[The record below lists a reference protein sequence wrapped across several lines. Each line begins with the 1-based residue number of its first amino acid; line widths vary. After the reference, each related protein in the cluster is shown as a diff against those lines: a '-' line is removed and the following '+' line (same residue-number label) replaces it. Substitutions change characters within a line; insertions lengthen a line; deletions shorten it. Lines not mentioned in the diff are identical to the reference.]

1 MKKIDLHMHT
11 TASDGT
17 LSPSSLMELCHE
29 CGVSIA
35 AVTDH
40 DTTAGLDEARA
51 AAKAKGIYFVPGV
64 EMSCTWGEKTIHVVD
79 LGLSDDRDELEEL
92 MLSTRPDRDARA
104 ARIAARLEAFGF
116 HNIVEKA
123 LRFAQGRSTLARP
136 HFARALA
143 AEGDVA
149 NAQEAFDKYLGDDKP
164 CYVATKWPSLA
175 QVVAAINLAKGFA
188 VLAHPGRYKFTN
200 DWKLDALVK
209 AFVDAGGQGIEV
221 TSGSQ
226 PRSFT
231 DRCLAWSK
239 QYHLYA
245 STGSDFHTMSG
256 KRPLP
261 GAQGELP
268 PGAES
273 ILSVL

>member
-17 LSPSSLMELCHE
+17 LSPSSLMELCYE

-64 EMSCTWGEKTIHVVD
+64 EMSCTWGEKTIHVVG
-79 LGLSDDRDELEEL
+79 LGLSEDRDELEEL
-92 MLSTRPDRDARA
+92 MLSTRTKRDARA
-104 ARIAARLEAFGF
+104 DVIAERLEAFGF
-116 HNIVEKA
+116 HNMVEKA

-149 NAQEAFDKYLGDDKP
+149 NAQEAFDKYLGDGKP
-164 CYVATKWPSLA
+164 CYVATTWPSLA

-200 DWKLDALVK
+200 DWQLDALVK

-239 QYHLYA
+239 QYRLYA

-261 GAQGELP
+261 GAQGALP

-273 ILSVL
+273 ILSVF